1 MPRLS
6 SIALI
11 AASAVAV
18 SVVPV
23 TTAFQLGSG
32 GRVMWENNCNF
43 SGNDYRWMTAIPAVC
58 GDVCASDSKCT
69 HWTWN
74 NSNGGTCWFKT
85 GSRSAKTA
93 KWGTNCGYVV
103 SRNSVVQVQAQTQT
117 QAQAP
122 AQIQTQVSS
131 SSGLSSA
138 EMSEMLSRINAYRAL
153 NGLGALTIDNR
164 LIAAAMLHSKDQA
177 NHCTMTHTGS
187 NGSKLGDRIKAQSYS
202 FAMVA
207 ENVAAGQNTVESV
220 MTAWWNSP
228 GHRAN
233 LLNKDAQNVGFAK
246 VVNNACDSYDIYWT
260 QDFGI
265 LG

>member
-1 MPRLS
+1 MPRFS
-6 SIALI
+6 TFAII
-11 AASAVAV
+11 AASVVAV
-18 SVVPV
+18 SVVPS

-43 SGNDYRWMTAIPAVC
+43 SGNDYRWMKAIPVC
-58 GDVCASDSKCT
+58 GDVCAGDSKCT
-69 HWTWN
+69 HWTWS

-85 GSRSAKTA
+85 GPRSAKTT

-103 SRNSVVQVQAQTQT
+103 SRNSVVQVQAQGTALI
-117 QAQAP
+117 QAQ
-122 AQIQTQVSS
+122 VGS
-131 SSGLSSA
+131 SSGLSPV
-138 EMSEMLSRINAYRAL
+138 EMSEMLSRINSYRAQ

-164 LIAAAMLHSKDQA
+164 LVIAATLHSKDQA
-177 NHCTMTHTGS
+177 SHCTMTHSGS
-187 NGSKLGDRIKAQSYS
+187 NGSNLGDRVKAQSYS

-233 LLNKDAQNVGFAK
+233 LLSKDAQNVGFAK
-246 VVNNACDSYDIYWT
+246 VVNNNCDSYAAYWT
-260 QDFGI
+260 QDFGR